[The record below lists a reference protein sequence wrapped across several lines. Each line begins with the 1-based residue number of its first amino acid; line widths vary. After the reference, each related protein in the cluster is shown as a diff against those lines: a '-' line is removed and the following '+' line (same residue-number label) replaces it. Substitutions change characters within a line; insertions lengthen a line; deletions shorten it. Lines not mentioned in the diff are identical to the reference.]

1 MKTTKE
7 IEEQYQISRQTL
19 HNWINEGL
27 LRMPH
32 KDWRGWFNWSEDN
45 ERQIKQLMDIK
56 EQQNNQ
62 TPQQPTEK
70 LKLINRRYLG
80 SKQKILH
87 FIEETIAKH
96 TSDIHSVADI
106 FAGTGAVADIFRAQ
120 GKKVIVNDILYS
132 NYLAYLTWFSDEQ
145 VDYEKITDY
154 IEAFNRFDTEQDNYV
169 SLHFGGSY
177 FSPENARKIGAV
189 RERIEQLQDVN
200 EREKAFL
207 ITSLLYAMDKVA
219 NTVGHYDAYRQ
230 KLDSLKPL
238 HLRVPELHHNRKN
251 GLYCQDANQ
260 LVREIKADLVYIDTP
275 YNSRQY
281 GDAYHLL
288 ENIAKWEKPEVA
300 GVAKKMVDR
309 QSLKSEYSTKQA
321 PLAFDDLI
329 QHIDAKY
336 IVVSYN
342 NMAQKGNGRSN
353 AKISNEEIM
362 SSLEKRGQVTVYET
376 PFQAFTTGKT
386 NIEDHKE
393 LLYVCEVGAREQA
406 PAVKTDYTM
415 SPINYTGGKYKLLP
429 QLFPLFPDQYENFID
444 IFAGG
449 ANVGINATP
458 NGKVWINDRE
468 ERVIELYELLAKTP
482 QDEVLAMVER
492 IIATYQLSDT
502 KNKGYR
508 FYGLDSAKGMG
519 AYNKEKF
526 IRLRRDYNEGVYD
539 QDPLKPIVFY
549 VLLVY
554 GFNNQIR
561 FNAKGAYNLPV
572 GKRDFNSRMEQK
584 LIHFMDALQAKSF
597 VFSTKD
603 FREIDQI
610 GKEDFVY
617 LDPPYLISTAS
628 YNENGGWGEQDER
641 DLLDFLDRLDQQ
653 GAKWAL
659 SNVSL
664 HKGQENQMLL
674 KWAEHYHM
682 HILDYHYN
690 NSNYQSKA
698 KHNKTQE
705 VLITNYQKQL
715 PKGGAG

>member
-1 MKTTKE
+1 MKTTRD
-7 IEEQYQISRQTL
+7 IEEQYQVTRQTL

-27 LRMPH
+27 LATPQ
-32 KDWRGWFNWSEDN
+32 KDWRGWFSWSEEN
-45 ERQIKQLMDIK
+45 ERQIRHLMEIK

-62 TPQQPTEK
+62 TIQQTAAEK

-80 SKQKILH
+80 SKQKILN
-87 FIEETIAKH
+87 FIEDTVAKH
-96 TSDIHSVADI
+96 TSHIHTVADI
-106 FAGTGAVADIFRAQ
+106 FGGTGAVADIFRAQ

-132 NYLAYLTWFSDEQ
+132 NYVAYLTWFGNEE
-145 VDYEKITDY
+145 VDYDKITCY
-154 IEAFNRFDTEQDNYV
+154 IHELNQLPADQDNYV
-169 SLHFGGSY
+169 SEHFGDSY
-177 FSPENARKIGAV
+177 FSLENARKIGAI
-189 RERIEQLQDVN
+189 REHIEQITDIN

-219 NTVGHYDAYRQ
+219 NTVGHYDAYRRTM
-230 KLDSLKPL
+230 DSFRPIY
-238 HLRVPELHHNRKN
+238 LRVPELNHNQN
-251 GLYCQDANQ
+251 NQIYCQDANQ
-260 LVREIKADLVYIDTP
+260 LVRDIKADLVYIDTP

-288 ENIAKWEKPEVA
+288 ENIAKWQQPEVT

-309 QSLKSEYSTKQA
+309 KHIKSDYSTKQA

-329 QHIDAKY
+329 QHIEAKY

-353 AKISNEEIM
+353 AKISNEEII
-362 SSLEKRGQVTVYET
+362 SSLEKRGLVTIYET

-393 LLYVCEVGAREQA
+393 LLYVCQVG
-406 PAVKTDYTM
+406 VKQQKTMDKADYAM
-415 SPINYTGGKYKLLP
+415 SAINYTGGKYKLLP
-429 QLFPLFPDQYENFID
+429 QLFPLFPDQYDNFID

-449 ANVGINATP
+449 ANVGINADP
-458 NGKVWINDRE
+458 KDKVFINDRE

-482 QDEVLAMVER
+482 KDEILAMVER
-492 IIATYQLSDT
+492 TISRYQLSDT
-502 KNKGYR
+502 KNKGYA
-508 FYGLDSAKGMG
+508 FYGLDSAKGL
-519 AYNKEKF
+519 AVYNKEKF
-526 IRLRRDYNEGVYD
+526 IQLRNDYNQGVYD
-539 QDPLKPIVFY
+539 EDPLKPIVFY

-561 FNAKGAYNLPV
+561 FNANGAYNLPV
-572 GKRDFNSRMEQK
+572 GKRDFNIRMEQK
-584 LIHFMDALQAKSF
+584 LIRFIEALQAKSF

-603 FREIDQI
+603 FRDFDQI
-610 GKEDFVY
+610 GKDDFVY

-641 DLLDFLDRLDQQ
+641 DLLDFLDRLHQQ
-653 GAKWAL
+653 GTRWAL
-659 SNVSL
+659 SNVSM
-664 HKGQENQMLL
+664 HKGQENTMLL
-674 KWAEHYHM
+674 KWAEQYHM

-705 VLITNYQKQL
+705 VLITNY
-715 PKGGAG
+715 